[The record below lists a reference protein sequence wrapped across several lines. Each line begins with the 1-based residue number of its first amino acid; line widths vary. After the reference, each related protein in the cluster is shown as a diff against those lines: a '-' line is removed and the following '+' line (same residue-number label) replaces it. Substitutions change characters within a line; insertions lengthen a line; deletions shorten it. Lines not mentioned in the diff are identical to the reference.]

1 MAHRR
6 LTDGMRRVAL
16 SLCLAAAL
24 LVPGCKS
31 GKKPVTTSVER
42 ISVKLPPEVA
52 ERESTKIVR
61 RVNRNIDL
69 WQELLLQGK
78 PSQAHGL
85 RLSIAR
91 EVDENFP
98 VFESVAREGEFTQL
112 RNLAVKG
119 VAFASAKRADARAL
133 LDHLLG
139 DPQITILQNAAL
151 GHGIL
156 GDPDTDLSKLIA
168 LAGHGDVEVRTNA
181 ASSLGKLFRLKE
193 IPRELSQEYRI
204 AIDRLGGL
212 MLEQT
217 SVRARRAAV
226 VALAN
231 LHHPETL
238 PLLVNSLEDEDVQ
251 VQISGLFGL
260 KELADQRA
268 LDPVLQYLRGNP
280 SEAGASWAAE
290 VLVRIALEGGF
301 TQDASELEAL
311 GTNPGAWKSWFDT
324 ARMR

>member
-1 MAHRR
+1 MARRR
-6 LTDGMRRVAL
+6 LTDGMRTVSL
-16 SLCLAAAL
+16 SLCMAAAL
-24 LVPGCKS
+24 LAPGCKS
-31 GKKPVTTSVER
+31 RKQPVTTSIER
-42 ISVKLPPEVA
+42 ISVNLPPEVA

-119 VAFASAKRADARAL
+119 VAFASAQRAAARAL
-133 LDHLLG
+133 LDLLLG
-139 DPQITILQNAAL
+139 DPQITIVQNAAL
-151 GHGIL
+151 ALGIL
-156 GDPDTDLSKLIA
+156 GDPDTDLGKLIA

-193 IPRELSQEYRI
+193 IPRELTQEYRV
-204 AIDRLGGL
+204 ALDRLGGL

-217 SVRARRAAV
+217 SARARRAAV

-231 LHHPETL
+231 LHHPDAL
-238 PLLVNSLEDEDVQ
+238 PLLVNALEDDDVQ
-251 VQISGLFGL
+251 VQIAGLFGL
-260 KELADQRA
+260 RDLADQRA
-268 LDPVLQYLRGNP
+268 LEPVLQYLRGNP
-280 SEAGASWAAE
+280 SEAGASWAVEA
-290 VLVRIALEGGF
+290 LVRIALEGGF
-301 TQDASELEAL
+301 TKEPAELESL
-311 GTNPGAWKSWFDT
+311 GANAGAWKSWFEK
-324 ARMR
+324 ARTR